1 MSNFESARYA
11 NQADLHTF
19 KNLFEESRKE
29 ASTYKASDIWLANEA
44 LRGPPEVIFQDFLSS
59 DCKTLLIGE
68 FDAYPVGFMLIQL
81 FPLDNNLLARV
92 EEVYVDSEAR
102 KVGVGEHMMDEAIK
116 WAKDQGASQILGRTF
131 PGDRHTK
138 NFFERFKELRHSK
151 PSAIAQRFA

>member
-1 MSNFESARYA
+1 MSDFESARYA
-11 NQADLHTF
+11 NEADIYTF
-19 KNLFEESRKE
+19 KKLFQESRKE

-44 LRGPPEVIFQDFLSS
+44 LKGPPEVIFQDFLSS

-138 NFFERFKELRHSK
+138 NFFERFKVTARLIEVSK
-151 PSAIAQRFA
+151 RLD

>member
-11 NQADLHTF
+11 NETDIYTF
-19 KNLFEESRKE
+19 KKLFQESRKE

-44 LRGPPEVIFQDFLSS
+44 LKGPPEVIFQDFLSS

-116 WAKDQGASQILGRTF
+116 WAKDQGASQILGRTV

-138 NFFERFKELRHSK
+138 NFFERFKVTARLIEVSK
-151 PSAIAQRFA
+151 RLD

>member
-11 NQADLHTF
+11 NEADIHTF
-19 KNLFEESRKE
+19 KKLFKESRKE
-29 ASTYKASDIWLANEA
+29 AATYKASDIWLANEA
-44 LRGPPEVIFQDFLSS
+44 LSGPPEVIFQDFLSS

-102 KVGVGEHMMDEAIK
+102 KVGVGEHLMDEAIK

-138 NFFERFKELRHSK
+138 NFFERFKVTARLIEVSK
-151 PSAIAQRFA
+151 RLD